1 MWKWIKMLKECK
13 NLPANVTF
21 QCGIGMEEGGKVAG
35 SWGNM
40 YLSFICVILFTLR
53 ANIHSKYCA
62 SYKPLIQNAVY
73 EFSMFNVYVCLSV
86 LENFL
91 NSVFKL

>member
-1 MWKWIKMLKECK
+1 MLKECK

-35 SWGNM
+35 SWRNM

-53 ANIHSKYCA
+53 ANIHSEYCA

-73 EFSMFNVYVCLSV
+73 EFSMFNVLCMFICVGK
-86 LENFL
+86 FL
-91 NSVFKL
+91 KFCFQTVERILH